1 MTTGGSA
8 TTSNFFLITGASSGI
23 GREMAIQ
30 MSLEHRLI
38 LNGRDAVRLE
48 ETRQAC
54 LAPEGHVI
62 WQYDLSGVDELAA
75 SLTALLAEEN
85 ARIAAFVHCA
95 AVLRI
100 LPLKSLSLAQIRDT
114 FNTNFFSAMELTTV
128 LMKKKI
134 NDHQLRSIVFIS
146 SIASKFGARG
156 FSAYSASKG
165 ALDALMKSLA
175 VELAP
180 EVRVNSV
187 LPGGVRTSMTG
198 KIYEDPEMAARLERD
213 YPLGIG
219 NAVDIVNAVE
229 FLLSEKSR
237 WITGQQIVVDG
248 GRTANITA

>member
-1 MTTGGSA
+1 MTTESSA
-8 TTSNFFLITGASSGI
+8 TTRNYVLLTGASSGM

-30 MSLEHRLI
+30 MSREHLLI
-38 LNGRDAVRLE
+38 LGGRDSVRLN

-54 LAPEGHVI
+54 CDPEKHII
-62 WQYDLSGVDELAA
+62 WQFDLSLVDELAA
-75 SLTALLAEEN
+75 SITALFAAEKV
-85 ARIAAFVHCA
+85 RVSAFVHCA
-95 AVLRI
+95 AVLKM
-100 LPLKSLSLAQIRDT
+100 LPLRSLTLEQIRDT
-114 FNTNFFSAMELTTV
+114 FNTNFFSAMELTKV

-134 NDHQLRSIVFIS
+134 NDRQLRSIVFIS

-180 EVRVNSV
+180 EVRANSV
-187 LPGGVRTSMTG
+187 LPGGVRTSMTDR
-198 KIYEDPEMAARLERD
+198 IFEDTEMAAKFEHD

-219 NAVDIVNAVE
+219 EATDIVNAVE
-229 FLLSEKSR
+229 FLISEKSR

>member
-1 MTTGGSA
+1 MIAENSVTT
-8 TTSNFFLITGASSGI
+8 NHYILLTGASSGI

-30 MSLEHRLI
+30 MSREHRLI
-38 LNGRDAVRLE
+38 LNGRDAVRLD

-54 LAPEGHVI
+54 SAPESHVI
-62 WQYDLSGVDELAA
+62 WQYDLSAVDELAS
-75 SLTALLAEEN
+75 SLTELLAEGKV
-85 ARIAAFVHCA
+85 RISAFVHCA
-95 AVLRI
+95 AVLKI
-100 LPLKSLSLAQIRDT
+100 LPLKSLSLEQVRET

-128 LMKKKI
+128 LMKKKV
-134 NDHQLRSIVFIS
+134 NDRQLRSIVFIS

-187 LPGGVRTSMTG
+187 LPGGVRTPMTNR
-198 KIYEDPEMAARLERD
+198 IYEDTEMAARLKLD

-219 NAVDIVNAVE
+219 HATDIVNAVE
-229 FLLSEKSR
+229 FLISEKSR

>member
-1 MTTGGSA
+1 MTTESSSKAGHYV
-8 TTSNFFLITGASSGI
+8 LITGASSGI

-30 MSLEHRLI
+30 MSREQRLI
-38 LNGRDAVRLE
+38 LNGRDAVRLD
-48 ETRQAC
+48 ETLQAC
-54 LAPEGHVI
+54 SAPETHVI
-62 WQYDLSGVDELAA
+62 WQYDLSAVDELAA
-75 SLTALLAEEN
+75 SLTALLVEEK
-85 ARIAAFVHCA
+85 AKISAFVHCA

-100 LPLKSLSLAQIRDT
+100 LPLKSLSLGQIRET

-134 NDHQLRSIVFIS
+134 NDRQLRSIVFIS

-187 LPGGVRTSMTG
+187 LPGGVRTRMTDR
-198 KIYEDPEMAARLERD
+198 IYEDPEMVTRLERD

-219 NAVDIVNAVE
+219 TAADIVNAVE
-229 FLLSEKSR
+229 FLVSEKSR

>member
-1 MTTGGSA
+1 
-8 TTSNFFLITGASSGI
+8 
-23 GREMAIQ
+23 
-30 MSLEHRLI
+30 
-38 LNGRDAVRLE
+38 
-48 ETRQAC
+48 
-54 LAPEGHVI
+54 
-62 WQYDLSGVDELAA
+62 
-75 SLTALLAEEN
+75 
-85 ARIAAFVHCA
+85 
-95 AVLRI
+95 
-100 LPLKSLSLAQIRDT
+100 
-114 FNTNFFSAMELTTV
+114 MELTTV

-134 NDHQLRSIVFIS
+134 NDRQLRSIVFIS

-187 LPGGVRTSMTG
+187 LPGGVRTRMTDR
-198 KIYEDPEMAARLERD
+198 IYEDPEMVARLERD

-219 NAVDIVNAVE
+219 TAADIVNAVE
-229 FLLSEKSR
+229 FLVSEKSR

>member
-1 MTTGGSA
+1 MSSVSSA
-8 TTSNFFLITGASSGI
+8 TTNHFVLLTGASSGI

-30 MSLEHRLI
+30 LSREHRLI
-38 LNGRDAVRLE
+38 LNGRDAVRLG
-48 ETRQAC
+48 ETLQAC
-54 LAPEGHVI
+54 SAPERHIV
-62 WQYDLSGVDELAA
+62 WQYDLSAVDDLAKT
-75 SLTALLAEEN
+75 LTALLVEEN
-85 ARIAAFVHCA
+85 ARVSAFVHCA
-95 AVLRI
+95 AVLKV
-100 LPLKSLSLAQIRDT
+100 LPLKSLSLEQIRDT
-114 FNTNFFSAMELTTV
+114 FNTNFFSAMQLTTV

-134 NDHQLRSIVFIS
+134 NDQQLRSIVFIS

-180 EVRVNSV
+180 EVRVNSI
-187 LPGGVRTSMTG
+187 LPGGVRTPMTDR
-198 KIYEDPEMAARLERD
+198 IYEDPEMVTRLERD

-219 NAVDIVNAVE
+219 KATDIVNAVE
-229 FLLSEKSR
+229 FLISEKSR